1 MKKYFELKTALDY
14 IELHICD
21 NITQGEIA
29 QAACI
34 SVSALQ
40 KVFRCTFGYS
50 IKEYIVKRKMTMA
63 AEDVLNGTEG
73 LMEIALRYGYST
85 LESFSRAFRKVN
97 GVLPSDYRK
106 QGKQTAAFTRLVLND
121 FGISREA
128 AALVEAIRA
137 DTEQYVICFDVVGL
151 HQISALSRQAGDLA
165 ILQTLQRIHSY
176 TDTTM
181 QVFCIGDDE
190 FALLTSFA
198 RIEQAEQL
206 ADAVLRHN
214 GETFIFQGE
223 EIPLYLRC
231 WYGKNTTV
239 WEEPDP
245 VKTLQERVEFT
256 GMMEVQSHE
265 NNK

>member
-128 AALVEAIRA
+128 AALVEAA
-137 DTEQYVICFDVVGL
+137 
-151 HQISALSRQAGDLA
+151 
-165 ILQTLQRIHSY
+165 
-176 TDTTM
+176 
-181 QVFCIGDDE
+181 
-190 FALLTSFA
+190 
-198 RIEQAEQL
+198 AEE
-206 ADAVLRHN
+206 AV
-214 GETFIFQGE
+214 E
-223 EIPLYLRC
+223 E
-231 WYGKNTTV
+231 
-239 WEEPDP
+239 EEPP
-245 VKTLQERVEFT
+245 QAVRVAAAAAAPATARKLRREIIIMKTLLLF
-256 GMMEVQSHE
+256 
-265 NNK
+265 